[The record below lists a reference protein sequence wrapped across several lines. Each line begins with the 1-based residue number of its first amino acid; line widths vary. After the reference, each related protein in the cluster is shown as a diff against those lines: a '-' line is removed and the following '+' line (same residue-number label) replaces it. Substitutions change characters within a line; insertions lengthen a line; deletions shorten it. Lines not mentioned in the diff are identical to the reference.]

1 MQREATTTVRSR
13 EWDTCHLEL
22 LKAAFVENDS
32 TVTAI
37 ADDDQ

>member
-1 MQREATTTVRSR
+1 MQKVATTAVRSR
-13 EWDTCHLEL
+13 EWDTCHLVQP
-22 LKAAFVENDS
+22 KVAFVENDS